1 MAEMKEFAVEV
12 DDLLRMVGK
21 RYGRGAETAPGA
33 TLEVQ
38 RLLQELQGQ
47 KAELELENARLQK
60 TVHDA
65 EGALEKYIGL
75 YNLSPASYLSLD
87 RNGTIR
93 NANLTFAGLMGL
105 PRTGLI
111 GVQFDSFL
119 AHASRDTFASLLKRE
134 FAGPGR
140 ANCQLTLRNGA
151 AATLLVQVEA
161 ATSGDQW
168 LIALVGIAGQIRA
181 KGEQVAGHEADEA
194 LPKSPQASL
203 TGPLC

>member
-1 MAEMKEFAVEV
+1 MAEMKAFAVKV

-47 KAELELENARLQK
+47 KAELEMENARLQK
-60 TVHDA
+60 TVRDA

-75 YNLSPASYLSLD
+75 YNLSPASYLTLD
-87 RNGTIR
+87 RSGTIR

-151 AATLLVQVEA
+151 DTPLLVQVEA

-168 LIALVGIAGQIRA
+168 LVALVDITWQKRGKGAHLAGQ
-181 KGEQVAGHEADEA
+181 EADRA
-194 LPKSPQASL
+194 LPKSQHASL
-203 TGPLC
+203 TGALP

>member
-1 MAEMKEFAVEV
+1 MAEMEAFAVEV

-21 RYGRGAETAPGA
+21 RYGSGAETAPGA

-47 KAELELENARLQK
+47 KAELELQNGQLRKA
-60 TVHDA
+60 VHDA
-65 EGALEKYIGL
+65 EGALDKYLGL
-75 YNLSPASYLSLD
+75 YNHSPASYITLD
-87 RNGTIR
+87 RSGTIR

-140 ANCQLTLRNGA
+140 ANCRLTLRNGA

-168 LIALVGIAGQIRA
+168 LLALINIIGQKQA
-181 KGEQVAGHEADEA
+181 EA
-194 LPKSPQASL
+194 
-203 TGPLC
+203 